1 MTRHLILLCAIALS
15 LTACEKQP
23 PPATQPTSAPQHD
36 SQPLQMENG
45 ASTSSLRDSQ
55 LLLRQPFDLERYEVP
70 SQALQTWFDLRRQ
83 HPALILYANDPLLQR
98 TSPEIQENLLTVLK
112 QRDLSRLRV
121 DIANPALLPPMTLH
135 AALELGLFS
144 SVYWVVPVESS
155 LDTFSLDIFKDQMLQ
170 LGALS
175 DDEARTLTLRDGII
189 SGTVRG
195 VSFHALHP
203 DAALSLDGPAVLHV
217 DLSYLAPLY
226 HGEIKTPLYPL
237 IYRTLQHLRDQNL
250 NVIASTFSYSQLFG
264 QVPLGSRFLG
274 RTLAQIFATP
284 DMLAKNVPPQ
294 WQERADALYLPE
306 LFQSDKARTILL
318 QRVSEQPDDPS
329 LHYAL
334 YTLSRKVK
342 SAQSE
347 ALAHLDNAVKL
358 DASYA
363 LEYQK
368 LAPQAEERGR
378 PDEALRMLR
387 LAHDAAPENPYYTL
401 ELARGLM
408 TAGLQS
414 EAYSLVQG
422 LQKLDWSPYFYPD
435 MPTFLAN
442 LALRSDSAARE

>member
-1 MTRHLILLCAIALS
+1 
-15 LTACEKQP
+15 
-23 PPATQPTSAPQHD
+23 
-36 SQPLQMENG
+36 MENG